1 MESECEADHGGPGVQ
16 QALAVADLQ
25 LCPAV
30 GRNYVGHLQ
39 RRDVPRTAAPELPGR
54 AGAC

>member
-1 MESECEADHGGPGVQ
+1 MESECEAEHGGPGVQ

-25 LCPAV
+25 LRPAV

-39 RRDVPRTAAPELPGR
+39 QRDVLQ
-54 AGAC
+54 